1 MASRVGAV
9 VAGELDEVD
18 LVGDRDGTREVGQED
33 EAGLQQRQE
42 QQLALGVVP
51 CDLSAQL
58 LDASP
63 QLLGGEEDLADAG
76 VGGYGVACDADLRTG
91 ELCSYVRRK
100 RPVDGIGR
108 INVL

>member
-1 MASRVGAV
+1 MRSRDR
-9 VAGELDEVD
+9 AGEIGE
-18 LVGDRDGTREVGQED
+18 ED
-33 EAGLQQRQE
+33 EARLQQRQE
-42 QQLALGVVP
+42 QQLALGVVA

-100 RPVDGIGR
+100 
-108 INVL
+108 

>member
-1 MASRVGAV
+1 VAASVGAV

-18 LVGDRDGTREVGQED
+18 LVRSRDRAGEIGEED
-33 EAGLQQRQE
+33 EARLQQRQE

-51 CDLSAQL
+51 CDLRAQL

-76 VGGYGVACDADLRTG
+76 VRD
-91 ELCSYVRRK
+91 
-100 RPVDGIGR
+100 
-108 INVL
+108 